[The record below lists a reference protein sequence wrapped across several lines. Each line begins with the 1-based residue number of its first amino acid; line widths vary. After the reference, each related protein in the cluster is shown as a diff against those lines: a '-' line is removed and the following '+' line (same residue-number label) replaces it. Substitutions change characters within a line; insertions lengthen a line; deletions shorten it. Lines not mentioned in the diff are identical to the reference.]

1 MEQKTQFTEAEACRN
16 SLLITLYGLEERIKN
31 AKNAADY
38 IDLIRR
44 SGMLA
49 EFMAQVLAKMSASGE
64 TLNPIDDKTVEWI
77 KKM

>member
-64 TLNPIDDKTVEWI
+64 TLNPIDDKTVDWI